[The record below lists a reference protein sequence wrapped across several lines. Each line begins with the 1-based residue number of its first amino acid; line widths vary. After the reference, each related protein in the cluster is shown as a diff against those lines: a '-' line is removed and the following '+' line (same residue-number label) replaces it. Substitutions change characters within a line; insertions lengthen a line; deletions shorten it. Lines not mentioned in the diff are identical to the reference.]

1 MGDRRPNATWSV
13 FGGWITNPKNVVLPP
28 KIGIVVTQNMDLT
41 IEQLEF
47 HDFTNKRI
55 DMNWLLNQQQLGFN
69 HPKFIYVLVFGRFAL
84 RE

>member
-1 MGDRRPNATWSV
+1 M
-13 FGGWITNPKNVVLPP
+13 VLPP

-55 DMNWLLNQQQLGFN
+55 DMNRLLNQQQLGFN
-69 HPKFIYVLVFGRFAL
+69 HQTVWDLTSGADQRTMIPIGCSRNNLV
-84 RE
+84 